1 MGVTIARHLLPDAT
15 RGFFG
20 LNDAPDID
28 ADAPLPPSGTN
39 RAPGELVLPEGGA
52 LNAPPSSTNRAP
64 EALTVPG
71 ETVTNDNR
79 SSTTTNTTINEWVE
93 SQKNN
98 RAPEALTVPT
108 PAEQAQRINDQL
120 AGAFNTP
127 TPKRVRENVVNST
140 TNSRNVTV
148 NARIDS
154 TLQVPQ
160 GTPQEQSAALRRE
173 AEATFSELFN
183 REINRTLN
191 DMPEVD

>member
-1 MGVTIARHLLPDAT
+1 
-15 RGFFG
+15 
-20 LNDAPDID
+20 
-28 ADAPLPPSGTN
+28 
-39 RAPGELVLPEGGA
+39 
-52 LNAPPSSTNRAP
+52 
-64 EALTVPG
+64 VPG

-127 TPKRVRENVVNST
+127 TPERVRENVVNST